1 MFTSLFSAC
10 TLINNMFLFYRMSK
24 KNCKYSQEDLTRAL
38 NAIKNGTPCATA
50 SKRYKIPRTT
60 LIGKIKGIYP
70 EECRSGAPSVLT
82 ANEENI
88 LSEWIINIGRMGFPV
103 SKDQLLDSVSLL
115 VKNLGRSNHFTN
127 GRPGRHWYELF
138 SKRHPDISER
148 IAQNLCASRAAV
160 TKCKIQNWHKEVEDY
175 FISSGINITDPKRIF
190 NTDESAFF
198 LSPKGRKVLAKKG
211 SKSLHDRSGDDK
223 ECLTVLITGNAAGQL
238 APPMV
243 MYSYERLPKHIVSH
257 VPNGWGVGKSKSGWM
272 TSESFFEYITNIFY
286 PWLVSENVEFPVIL
300 YLDGHKSHVTLPL
313 TDFCRQKQIV
323 VISLLP
329 NSTHILQPLDVGL
342 FKSLKSKWKHEVK
355 NFKINNNY
363 KNLTKDAVAPVLDKS
378 LKSISNIETIFKN
391 SFKACGLF
399 PFNADNIDYSKLL
412 YDEDNDSLREE
423 KQEDSA
429 IVQHLR
435 YLESYIEPEVLNKCY
450 ELMGAEWTGKS
461 EDRSLYS
468 IWYKM
473 YLRSGLSYNKE
484 KLPNVTIDI
493 EEGLILEEGWENL
506 IVFNDNEENDNLA
519 TEEIPPLVCIEGEPD
534 MTEAENNMNVE
545 NMPNVLHE
553 KASAV
558 KVAETEV
565 NYLKEAEKES
575 AIIHEIEKV
584 ISNEFEMENNN
595 SILEDT
601 SDMTHE
607 KTPAMNVTETERK
620 KNIDMLDIS
629 TEKESSMVEVENTTS
644 NVTEVSIETI
654 EERLGNMQNTPKKY
668 IDIIENEPP
677 REQTIE
683 SAEGGYPRS
692 STKPSPLKLPSGVLV
707 PSPFKKSLFWP
718 EPTKKV
724 KSRKSRVKVPS
735 VGTSDAWR
743 AYFLKKEEQKRSIQE
758 KEERKRKREEN
769 KKLREKRN
777 KKQKKKVIQQDAE
790 VEENIEAPSETEEDL
805 SQNVDESE
813 NGEAVEVQIGDFV
826 IVNYLDEYY
835 PAKVTDKDDEK
846 VLANAMAKAAGDK
859 WKWPSIK
866 DEIWYDYSEII
877 QKIEPP
883 VEINRR
889 GFFSVKDLKFC

>member
-1 MFTSLFSAC
+1 
-10 TLINNMFLFYRMSK
+10 
-24 KNCKYSQEDLTRAL
+24 
-38 NAIKNGTPCATA
+38 
-50 SKRYKIPRTT
+50 
-60 LIGKIKGIYP
+60 
-70 EECRSGAPSVLT
+70 
-82 ANEENI
+82 
-88 LSEWIINIGRMGFPV
+88 
-103 SKDQLLDSVSLL
+103 
-115 VKNLGRSNHFTN
+115 
-127 GRPGRHWYELF
+127 
-138 SKRHPDISER
+138 
-148 IAQNLCASRAAV
+148 
-160 TKCKIQNWHKEVEDY
+160 
-175 FISSGINITDPKRIF
+175 
-190 NTDESAFF
+190 

-257 VPNGWGVGKSKSGWM
+257 VPKGWGVGKSKSGWM

-355 NFKINNNY
+355 HFKINNNY
-363 KNLTKDAVAPVLDKS
+363 KNLTKDAVAPVSDNS

-391 SFKACGLF
+391 YFKACGLF

-412 YDEDNDSLREE
+412 YDENNDSLREE

-468 IWYKM
+468 IWYKI
-473 YLRSGLSYNKE
+473 YLWSGLSYNKE
-484 KLPNVTIDI
+484 KLPNVAIDI
-493 EEGLILEEGWENL
+493 VEGLILEEGWENL
-506 IVFNDNEENDNLA
+506 IVFNDDEENDNLA

-545 NMPNVLHE
+545 NMPNVVHE

-584 ISNEFEMENNN
+584 ISNEFEMENN

-607 KTPAMNVTETERK
+607 KTPAMNVIVDCPSLLNQIKIAVPRIGSRSPATFYY
-620 KNIDMLDIS
+620 DIPS
-629 TEKESSMVEVENTTS
+629 T
-644 NVTEVSIETI
+644 
-654 EERLGNMQNTPKKY
+654 
-668 IDIIENEPP
+668 
-677 REQTIE
+677 
-683 SAEGGYPRS
+683 
-692 STKPSPLKLPSGVLV
+692 
-707 PSPFKKSLFWP
+707 FHHF
-718 EPTKKV
+718 
-724 KSRKSRVKVPS
+724 
-735 VGTSDAWR
+735 
-743 AYFLKKEEQKRSIQE
+743 
-758 KEERKRKREEN
+758 
-769 KKLREKRN
+769 
-777 KKQKKKVIQQDAE
+777 
-790 VEENIEAPSETEEDL
+790 
-805 SQNVDESE
+805 
-813 NGEAVEVQIGDFV
+813 
-826 IVNYLDEYY
+826 
-835 PAKVTDKDDEK
+835 
-846 VLANAMAKAAGDK
+846 
-859 WKWPSIK
+859 
-866 DEIWYDYSEII
+866 
-877 QKIEPP
+877 
-883 VEINRR
+883 
-889 GFFSVKDLKFC
+889 